1 MVTFTGV
8 EDGAVDKNIPEK
20 QSREAEIGEMH
31 VVGKRASNIDPNNQ
45 RSTAKRKGVISPRS
59 PKNAAKPWQ
68 LLLHSCVEGSEGRA
82 LHSRVPHSAC
92 RWRTMSVARNSER
105 GHGVSSHLQ

>member
-68 LLLHSCVEGSEGRA
+68 LLLHSCVE
-82 LHSRVPHSAC
+82 
-92 RWRTMSVARNSER
+92 VARVQRCIAVCHTLRADGE
-105 GHGVSSHLQ
+105 L